1 MAIVGLAAAIPITL
15 LARDGSGDG
24 NAAAERSA
32 ASIPQGF
39 RLHGAARLR
48 NLGVSV
54 GVPSTWTA
62 TRERGAIRLRSDDRT
77 TELAVTARAGA
88 DAQRAVLTSELD
100 GIQRGYRVASLK
112 AGSGRTVGGLHAKG
126 AVVSARTRSGTV
138 LRILVAVA
146 SGKAHTYVVEVFSAA
161 EAPPAR
167 LIQAQL
173 ALRTLKLTG

>member
-1 MAIVGLAAAIPITL
+1 MAPPACGIS
-15 LARDGSGDG
+15 GSPWGCRAPG
-24 NAAAERSA
+24 
-32 ASIPQGF
+32 P
-39 RLHGAARLR
+39 
-48 NLGVSV
+48 
-54 GVPSTWTA
+54 
-62 TRERGAIRLRSDDRT
+62 RERGAIRLRSDDRT